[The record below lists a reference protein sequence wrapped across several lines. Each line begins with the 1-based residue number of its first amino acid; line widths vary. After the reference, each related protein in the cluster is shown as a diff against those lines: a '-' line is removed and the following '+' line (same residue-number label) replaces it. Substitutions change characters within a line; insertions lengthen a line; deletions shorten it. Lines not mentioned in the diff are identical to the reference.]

1 MSQATTPMQS
11 AGSSSQTNIATAETA
26 MVVDSASPT
35 TDENDE
41 VWEGDSGYND
51 SLYETETSS
60 VAEEVLRYR
69 EENGRTYHNFGSTE
83 YWGPNDVDAQE
94 QQDLRDVAERFPT
107 TRVKGI
113 DLSPI
118 QPEWHP
124 INAHFVVDDFNI
136 PWEITSSYDLIHS
149 RELLGSVLSW
159 PTFFSE
165 AFKALRPGGWMDCTE
180 PDVNCF
186 SEIMEPRDDD
196 PQIVWV
202 RLFRE
207 VSEKS
212 GMTFEPAKELK
223 RWMEEA
229 GFVNVREK
237 VVTVPVGEWPTDEK
251 RRFLG
256 LSNQLR
262 LDKGM
267 RDFTERRMRN
277 FMGWDDD
284 EIAALIARTRAW
296 VNDADLHTV
305 QHMFAYPFPSIICS
319 PSSPSSPLIYQD
331 TY

>member
-1 MSQATTPMQS
+1 
-11 AGSSSQTNIATAETA
+11 
-26 MVVDSASPT
+26 
-35 TDENDE
+35 
-41 VWEGDSGYND
+41 
-51 SLYETETSS
+51 
-60 VAEEVLRYR
+60 
-69 EENGRTYHNFGSTE
+69 
-83 YWGPNDVDAQE
+83 
-94 QQDLRDVAERFPT
+94 
-107 TRVKGI
+107 
-113 DLSPI
+113 
-118 QPEWHP
+118 
-124 INAHFVVDDFNI
+124 
-136 PWEITSSYDLIHS
+136 
-149 RELLGSVLSW
+149 
-159 PTFFSE
+159 
-165 AFKALRPGGWMDCTE
+165 MDCTE
-180 PDVNCF
+180 PDINCF

-277 FMGWDDD
+277 FMGVSIGPVSTRIEYKRSPCAD
-284 EIAALIARTRAW
+284 EL
-296 VNDADLHTV
+296 
-305 QHMFAYPFPSIICS
+305 ICS
-319 PSSPSSPLIYQD
+319 GMMKKLLH
-331 TY
+331 